1 MTIADTSPVY
11 NEALGYIYPRG
22 NRFKRTYSKIPGKNQ
37 YAAMRSLKEL
47 QKIIDEAP
55 LLKINGKFFEQNKKD
70 LTGLSEYSSKELIT
84 DKEARKYGKKLKYKS
99 SGKKRIEE
107 VNQGNIKRR
116 KKIDAAQ
123 GSEIPIKGGKILGKN
138 FGHVY
143 PIIES
148 AKPGTKT
155 TTVIDAHMNSKLT
168 CFNTIGQT
176 ISE

>member
-84 DKEARKYGKKLKYKS
+84 DKEARKYGKKL
-99 SGKKRIEE
+99 I
-107 VNQGNIKRR
+107 Q
-116 KKIDAAQ
+116 
-123 GSEIPIKGGKILGKN
+123 
-138 FGHVY
+138 
-143 PIIES
+143 
-148 AKPGTKT
+148 
-155 TTVIDAHMNSKLT
+155 
-168 CFNTIGQT
+168 
-176 ISE
+176 